1 MSENP
6 TIMNEI
12 GLLNVR
18 LNDLL
23 NQLNKTITLLLDENK
38 KLSQELAQH
47 KTPTASVVVLAEP
60 VKPAQVSTE

>member
-18 LNDLL
+18 LNDLIL
-23 NQLNKTITLLLDENK
+23 QLNKTIQVLLEENK

-47 KTPTASVVVLAEP
+47 KTSTPPAAGVSAEP
-60 VKPAQVSTE
+60 VKPAQG